1 MDAMEKYCCCVAGS
15 RILVDDFK
23 VTWNY
28 RFSDPTW
35 AQAEAEFLYEELV
48 SMLKD
53 RGLQVRTSH
62 GWWASVCWFVGQLAR
77 PTFLHFLIADPAPHV
92 ACCVLLAVRSSCAPS
107 KCRCPCVW
115 RARVP
120 WCGMC

>member
-35 AQAEAEFLYEELV
+35 AQAEAEFLYEERV

-53 RGLQVRTSH
+53 RGLQVPRH
-62 GWWASVCWFVGQLAR
+62 GWWASMCCGFRWA
-77 PTFLHFLIADPAPHV
+77 
-92 ACCVLLAVRSSCAPS
+92 ACNACLSPLSDR
-107 KCRCPCVW
+107 
-115 RARVP
+115 
-120 WCGMC
+120 